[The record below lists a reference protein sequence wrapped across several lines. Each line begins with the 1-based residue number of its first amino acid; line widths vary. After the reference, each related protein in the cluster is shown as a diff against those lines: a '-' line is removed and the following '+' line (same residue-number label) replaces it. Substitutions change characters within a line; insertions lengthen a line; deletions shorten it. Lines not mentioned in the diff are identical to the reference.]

1 MSKFDKMYNKITSSI
16 NEQSTGNP
24 QQPNVNQNTSTN
36 NSMANR
42 PKVLQGVTN
51 QMSKDIQKNA
61 PQVAQQAQNDLRNL
75 VDAIQK
81 KDENAISNIVK
92 KYGEAALLA
101 QLGNQTPGQTQTL
114 NQTQTPNT
122 GYKV

>member
-1 MSKFDKMYNKITSSI
+1 MSKFDKIYDKITSAI

-24 QQPNVNQNTSTN
+24 QQPNVNQNTNTN

-81 KDENAISNIVK
+81 KDENAINNIVK

-101 QLGNQTPGQTQTL
+101 QLGNQTQTS
-114 NQTQTPNT
+114 NPTQIPNT